1 MADSNYNSH
10 LVAEERRIIETG
22 IKNGSTKAAIAQ
34 TLGKDKSTIGKE
46 IKNHRVLTYKCK
58 MPLECSGYK
67 KCKHGRDCA
76 PDCPDYIP
84 FKCTR
89 RDRSPGACNGCSTY
103 ASCRF
108 DKYTYNS
115 EKAQYDYRTT
125 LVDSRQGVNM
135 TSAEA
140 KEKGDIIAPLLKKGQ
155 SPYAIVQNHP
165 ELEMCEKTL
174 YNYIEGDIF
183 HEVSG
188 ITVMDLRRQ
197 VKRKI
202 NKKKAAIY
210 KKRQDRAFLKGRT
223 YKDYGVYMIEN
234 PDVFV
239 TQMDTVYNDVSNG
252 PFIQTF
258 KFICCGVLI
267 GMYHEA
273 KTATEMVDGVNLL
286 EKLLGKRL
294 FRKYVNVLLTDRGPE
309 FYSADE
315 LETSSD
321 GTRRTRVFYCD
332 PMQSG
337 QKGSLENNHIEFRY
351 ICPKETNLR
360 ELGLTDQKA
369 LNLAMSHVNSSPVEK
384 FGGKSPLEMAE
395 FMYPDLYKKLIK
407 LGLRKIDKDEVV
419 LKPYLLKKKK

>member
-1 MADSNYNSH
+1 MANSNYNLH
-10 LVAEERRIIETG
+10 LVIEERRIIETG

-46 IKNHRVLTYKCK
+46 IKNHRILSYKCK

-67 KCKHGRDCA
+67 KCKHGRNCT
-76 PDCPDYIP
+76 PECPDYIP

-89 RDRSPGACNGCSTY
+89 RDRSPGACNGCSSFS
-103 ASCRF
+103 SCRF
-108 DKYTYNS
+108 DKYIYNP
-115 EKAQYDYRTT
+115 EKAQYDYRMT
-125 LVDSRQGVNM
+125 LTDSRQGVNM
-135 TSAEA
+135 TSLEA
-140 KEKGDIIAPLLKKGQ
+140 KEKGDIIAPLLKQGQ
-155 SPYAIVQNHP
+155 SPYAIVHNHP
-165 ELEMCEKTL
+165 ELDMCEKTL

-197 VKRKI
+197 VKRRI
-202 NKKKAAIY
+202 TKKKAATY

-223 YKDYGVYMIEN
+223 YKDYGVYISEN
-234 PDVFV
+234 PESFV

-267 GMYHEA
+267 GIYHEA
-273 KTATEMVDGVNLL
+273 RTAEEMVDGVNLV

-294 FRKYVNVLLTDRGPE
+294 FRKYVNVLLTDRGSE

-315 LETSSD
+315 LETSSN

-337 QKGSLENNHIEFRY
+337 QKGSLENNHAEFRY

-369 LNLAMSHVNSSPVEK
+369 LNLAMSHVNSAPVEK

-407 LGLRKIDKDEVV
+407 LGLIKIGKDEVI